1 MTVLVSDSGES
12 ARDADASTSYVAEA
26 DDIRRQILLYGVA
39 GPALLLGWGA
49 ALLSLTLLGSAQ
61 FDAQS
66 VLLKSMVALV
76 GLVAILLCRVHT
88 DGVAR
93 WVAGVGLW
101 LLALWQVWVTASP
114 AQSVWLILTC
124 LAIFLLLGAWPGWA
138 AVAISVALLVSITA
152 RSPVVPRATDVIDI
166 AIALVLGM
174 WLIQRVSGALMR
186 SLEWMNTG
194 YAAARARAEELSET
208 SAQLALT
215 FKSLQ
220 QTSQALAH
228 ANDQLRQMVHYAE
241 DVRRS
246 KQEFAANV
254 SHELRTPLNLI
265 IGFSDVML
273 RAPSTYSANLPP
285 GLLSDINVVHRNA
298 QHLLSLIN
306 DILDLSQI
314 DVNYMAITREPL
326 QLGEFVNTAM
336 TDFKAV
342 IRQRGLTLTIDVAD
356 DLPQV
361 YADRTR
367 VRQVLLNLVANA
379 LRFTERGGI
388 TIRVRRDGEALVISV
403 ADTGIGIAS
412 DDLQRIF
419 EPFTQVDSA
428 LDRRHGGTGLG
439 LTISREFVHLHG
451 GRMWVDSEVG
461 QGSVFSFTLPVEVPV
476 PDSPTLQGR
485 RVRRIDGQ
493 PTVVVIDDGATL
505 TRALAHHLEGVTVV
519 QTPSP
524 AALLSTQ
531 PNAQPDLIVLNDWRA
546 SPDAGASK
554 ADAQQALD
562 AWRRDWPEHWLSV
575 PLMHCDVPGPEALL
589 ASGQVR
595 RYVTKPVTQD
605 EFNAALRI
613 MLPAG
618 DDQQAAG
625 RVLLVE
631 DDKDALHLLS
641 RMLRAAPSDARGRFK
656 TLLSIEA
663 LSGEQALEWIGSGD
677 DALGSIDAI
686 FLDLGLGAV
695 SGQEILRA
703 LEVHPRFSTTPV
715 CIVSGQQLRNE
726 PLVASQLRLFKPGAG
741 APAQGGILLRELAE
755 AVGAMLNIVDV
766 TRAQRSP
773 DAA

>member
-1 MTVLVSDSGES
+1 MAVLVSDSGES

-39 GPALLLGWGA
+39 GPAVLLGWA
-49 ALLSLTLLGSAQ
+49 SALLSLTLLGSAT
-61 FDAQS
+61 FDARS
-66 VLLKSMVALV
+66 VLLKSLVATV
-76 GLVAILLCRVHT
+76 GLIAILLCRART
-88 DGVAR
+88 DGLAR

-101 LLALWQVWVTASP
+101 LLALWQVWSTASH
-114 AQSVWLILTC
+114 AQSIWLILTC
-124 LAIFLLLGAWPGWA
+124 LSIFLLLGAWPGWA
-138 AVAISVALLVSITA
+138 AVVISVGVLLSIYGLA
-152 RSPVVPRATDVIDI
+152 PAASGSPAVIDI

-174 WLIQRVSGALMR
+174 WLIQRVSGALMA
-186 SLEWMNTG
+186 SLQWMNSG
-194 YAAARARAEELSET
+194 YAAARARAVELSET

-220 QTSQALAH
+220 QTSQALAR

-326 QLGEFVNTAM
+326 QMGEFVNAAM

-342 IRQRGLTLTIDVAD
+342 IRQRGLSLTIDVAD

-379 LRFTERGGI
+379 LRFTEHGGI
-388 TIRVRRDGEALVISV
+388 TIRVRRDGEVLVISV
-403 ADTGIGIAS
+403 ADTGIGIAP

-428 LDRRHGGTGLG
+428 LGRRHGGTGLG
-439 LTISREFVHLHG
+439 LTISRQFVQLHG
-451 GRMWVDSEVG
+451 GRMWVESEVG
-461 QGSVFSFTLPVEVPV
+461 QGSAFSFTLPVDVPL
-476 PDSPTLQGR
+476 PEPPTVQAR
-485 RVRRIDGQ
+485 RVRRAEGQ
-493 PTVVVIDDGATL
+493 PNIVVIDDSATL
-505 TRALAHHLEGVTVV
+505 SRALAHHLEGVAVV
-519 QTPSP
+519 QTSTPE
-524 AALLSTQ
+524 ALLDKQ
-531 PNAQPDLIVLNDWRA
+531 PNAQPDLIVLNDWRTVRD
-546 SPDAGASK
+546 PGTPL
-554 ADAQQALD
+554 ADAQHALD
-562 AWRRDWPEHWLSV
+562 VWRRGWPEHWLSV
-575 PLMHCDVPGPEALL
+575 PLVYCDVPGPEALL
-589 ASGQVR
+589 KSGQVR
-595 RYVTKPVTQD
+595 RYITKPITQD

-613 MLPAG
+613 MLPASAE
-618 DDQQAAG
+618 QQPTG
-625 RVLLVE
+625 RILLVE

-641 RMLRAAPSDARGRFK
+641 RMLRAAPVDARGHFK
-656 TLLSIEA
+656 TLLPIEA
-663 LSGEQALEWIGSGD
+663 LSGAQALEWISAD
-677 DALGSIDAI
+677 DALGPIDAI

-703 LEVHPRFSTTPV
+703 LETHPRFSATPV
-715 CIVSGQQLRNE
+715 CIVSGQQLFNE
-726 PLVASQLRLFKPGAG
+726 PLAATQMRLFKPGSG
-741 APAQGGILLRELAE
+741 ALGQGGIVLRELAE
-755 AVGAMLNIVDV
+755 TVGAVLHIFDV
-766 TRAQRSP
+766 TRPSQ
-773 DAA
+773 